1 MSELTDTQRAALI
14 VTWLTARVGQRTRA
28 RRSRIGTVLSPSES
42 GEGSPAGARDADQH
56 GRDRQAVV
64 GSEPAGLATAADMRR
79 EAAGE
84 TQALRQLR
92 AEIASRLGRG
102 DSLDSVER
110 ELIAPSRLSEEQ
122 KGRALALWLVAPEA
136 RASALPSPTPSRWPG
151 KSVSGRPPATS
162 RAMTPPRQRL
172 RRDGPMPDHRPG
184 AYPRREDRY
193 DVVVIGSGF
202 GGSVAALRLTEKGYR
217 VGVLEAG
224 RRFADDEL
232 PKTSWDVRRFLWA
245 PGLGC
250 KGIQRIHPLRDV
262 IVLAGAGV
270 GGGSLVYG
278 NTLYE
283 PRSDAF
289 YRDEQWAGITDWRAE
304 LAPFYDQA
312 RRMLGVVVNPTLT
325 AVDEVYR
332 TVAEE
337 MGVGHTFTRTP
348 VGVFFGRKGTK
359 EPGVEVDD
367 PFFGGV
373 GPRRAGCKE
382 DGECITGCRHNAKNT
397 LVKNYLYLAEKAG
410 ATVHPGTTAV
420 RVRPLREGGYAV
432 ETVRSGAW
440 WTRRGRRTFTAEQVI
455 FAAGT
460 LGTQRLLHRMRSD
473 GMLPRI
479 SRRLGELTRTNSEAL
494 AGAEVKLRHGKKHD
508 FTQGIAI
515 TSSFHPDEFT
525 HIEPVRYGKG
535 SNAMAL
541 LATVMSD
548 GGGRIPRWL
557 KWLAQVFRHPGQF
570 LSHYAGL
577 RHWSERSTIALVMQ
591 THDNSLTLYPSR
603 GLFGRFKLR
612 SRLGHGL
619 PNPAWIPAA
628 NEACRR
634 IAEHID
640 GFPVGSVGDVLDI
653 PMTAHSSQLSNSGT
667 SD

>member
-1 MSELTDTQRAALI
+1 MSELTDTQS
-14 VTWLTARVGQRTRA
+14 VT
-28 RRSRIGTVLSPSES
+28 
-42 GEGSPAGARDADQH
+42 
-56 GRDRQAVV
+56 
-64 GSEPAGLATAADMRR
+64 
-79 EAAGE
+79 
-84 TQALRQLR
+84 
-92 AEIASRLGRG
+92 
-102 DSLDSVER
+102 
-110 ELIAPSRLSEEQ
+110 AP
-122 KGRALALWLVAPEA
+122 V
-136 RASALPSPTPSRWPG
+136 
-151 KSVSGRPPATS
+151 
-162 RAMTPPRQRL
+162 
-172 RRDGPMPDHRPG
+172 H
-184 AYPRREDRY
+184 RY

-232 PKTSWDVRRFLWA
+232 PKSSWDVRRFLWA
-245 PGLGC
+245 PRLGC

-289 YRDEQWAGITDWRAE
+289 YRDAQWAQITDWRSE

-312 RRMLGVVVNPTLT
+312 KRMLGVVVNPTLT

-337 MGVGHTFTRTP
+337 MGVGHTFTSTP
-348 VGVFFGRKGTK
+348 VGVFFGRDGRK

-382 DGECITGCRHNAKNT
+382 VGECITGCRHNAKNT

-410 ATVHPGTTAV
+410 ATVHPETTAV
-420 RVRPLREGGYAV
+420 RVRPLPGGGYAV

-440 WTRRGRRTFTAEQVI
+440 STRRGRRTFTAEQVI

-460 LGTQRLLHRMRSD
+460 LGTQRLLHRMKSE
-473 GMLPRI
+473 GTLPRI
-479 SRRLGELTRTNSEAL
+479 SDRLGVLTRANSEAL
-494 AGAEVKLRHGKKHD
+494 GGAEVKLRHRKQHD
-508 FTQGIAI
+508 FTKGVAI

-525 HIEPVRYGKG
+525 HVEPVRYGKG
-535 SNAMAL
+535 SNVMAL
-541 LATVMSD
+541 LATVMTD

-557 KWLAQVFRHPGQF
+557 KWLGQVIRHPGEF
-570 LSHYAGL
+570 LSHFAGIA
-577 RHWSERSTIALVMQ
+577 HWSERTTIALVMQ

-603 GLFGRFKLR
+603 GLLGRFKLG
-612 SRLGHGL
+612 SKQGHGRA
-619 PNPAWIPAA
+619 NPTWIPAA

-634 IAEHID
+634 IAKHVN
-640 GFPVGSVGDVLDI
+640 GFPISTTGEIFDI
-653 PMTAHSSQLSNSGT
+653 PMTAHFLGGCPIGTSADTGAIDAYHRLYGYPGLHVVDGAAVSANVGVNPSLTITAQAERAMAMWPNHGDPDPRLPLADEHRRLEPVAPHAPFVPPGAPAALRLAVAKAYGRPPATKSRGRSQSPEPAAAARAPVASHQQTPPCRLPGSSQLSNSRTG
-667 SD
+667 D

>member
-1 MSELTDTQRAALI
+1 MT
-14 VTWLTARVGQRTRA
+14 VT
-28 RRSRIGTVLSPSES
+28 
-42 GEGSPAGARDADQH
+42 
-56 GRDRQAVV
+56 
-64 GSEPAGLATAADMRR
+64 
-79 EAAGE
+79 
-84 TQALRQLR
+84 
-92 AEIASRLGRG
+92 
-102 DSLDSVER
+102 
-110 ELIAPSRLSEEQ
+110 APVH
-122 KGRALALWLVAPEA
+122 K
-136 RASALPSPTPSRWPG
+136 
-151 KSVSGRPPATS
+151 
-162 RAMTPPRQRL
+162 
-172 RRDGPMPDHRPG
+172 
-184 AYPRREDRY
+184 Y
-193 DVVVIGSGF
+193 DVLVIGSGF

-245 PGLGC
+245 PRLGC

-289 YRDEQWAGITDWRAE
+289 YRDAQWAEITDWRVE

-312 RRMLGVVVNPTLT
+312 KRMLGVVVNPTLT

-348 VGVFFGRKGTK
+348 VGVFFGRNGSK

-410 ATVHPGTTAV
+410 ATVHPQTTAT
-420 RVRPLREGGYAV
+420 RVRPLPEGGYAV

-440 WTRRGRRTFTAEQVI
+440 STRRGRQTYAAEQVI

-473 GMLPRI
+473 GTLPRI

-494 AGAEVKLRHGKKHD
+494 AGAEVKLRHRKRGTSPRVSRSRRR
-508 FTQGIAI
+508 FIP
-515 TSSFHPDEFT
+515 TSSRTSSP
-525 HIEPVRYGKG
+525 
-535 SNAMAL
+535 S
-541 LATVMSD
+541 ATA
-548 GGGRIPRWL
+548 RAPTRWRC
-557 KWLAQVFRHPGQF
+557 WR
-570 LSHYAGL
+570 
-577 RHWSERSTIALVMQ
+577 
-591 THDNSLTLYPSR
+591 PS
-603 GLFGRFKLR
+603 
-612 SRLGHGL
+612 
-619 PNPAWIPAA
+619 
-628 NEACRR
+628 
-634 IAEHID
+634 
-640 GFPVGSVGDVLDI
+640 
-653 PMTAHSSQLSNSGT
+653 
-667 SD
+667 